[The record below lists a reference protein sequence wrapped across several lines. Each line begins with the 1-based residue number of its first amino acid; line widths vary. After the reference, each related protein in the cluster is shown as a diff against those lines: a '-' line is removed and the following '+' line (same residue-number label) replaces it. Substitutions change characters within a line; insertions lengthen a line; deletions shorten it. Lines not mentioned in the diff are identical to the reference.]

1 MSSIAQH
8 RQPEP
13 GDGGES
19 TPSRATDSSTS
30 RAEPSEAKRSKQD
43 AHRHKLLAIFRCRRK
58 RIFWCCASN
67 KDEGTEDTGARL
79 AFVSGKP
86 ESLFF
91 FFFVSHPFTVTSSGS
106 YRHIERYVLT
116 ERKATTSF
124 VCPPSLRP
132 SLSGVAHRHSL
143 THTHTLGR
151 CGGSES
157 KPPCLGG
164 SNRLAYCSHGDSRLS
179 GVSVT
184 LRLLCRS
191 FTCAN
196 KTSLFFL
203 SPYSPLHYF
212 VARSLFPPP
221 PLVFIVFM

>member
-1 MSSIAQH
+1 MLQT
-8 RQPEP
+8 RTKERRTRER
-13 GDGGES
+13 DW
-19 TPSRATDSSTS
+19 
-30 RAEPSEAKRSKQD
+30 
-43 AHRHKLLAIFRCRRK
+43 LLCR
-58 RIFWCCASN
+58 
-67 KDEGTEDTGARL
+67 G
-79 AFVSGKP
+79 
-86 ESLFF
+86 SLNPFF
-91 FFFVSHPFTVTSSGS
+91 FSFFVSHPFTVTSSGS

-132 SLSGVAHRHSL
+132 SLSAHRHSL
-143 THTHTLGR
+143 THTLGR

-191 FTCAN
+191 FTCVN
-196 KTSLFFL
+196 KTSQFFL
-203 SPYSPLHYF
+203 SPYPPPHFSHRKRRWRGMHYF
-212 VARSLFPPP
+212 VARSLFFP
-221 PLVFIVFM
+221 PLILLFLCKAR